1 MTVRI
6 KIRNLL
12 ILILAVMAVYGI
24 ILTVAE
30 LPPYGMPDNPVH
42 NEVSERYINNALE
55 DTGVLNMVTS
65 IVLDYRAYD
74 TMFETIVLFTAAL
87 AVVITIK
94 TSKGRRMVN
103 ERLYSEAYGFNN
115 IAVYL
120 HIWLLRNF
128 SRSCFPGGSF
138 AGGII
143 VGLSFI
149 AFSTIYGIEK
159 GRKNFRKKYS
169 SGQRVMAPYGME

>member
-1 MTVRI
+1 MTVRM

-12 ILILAVMAVYGI
+12 ILILAIMAVYGI

-42 NEVSERYINNALE
+42 NEVSERYINEALE

-94 TSKGRRMVN
+94 TSK
-103 ERLYSEAYGFNN
+103 
-115 IAVYL
+115 
-120 HIWLLRNF
+120 
-128 SRSCFPGGSF
+128 
-138 AGGII
+138 
-143 VGLSFI
+143 
-149 AFSTIYGIEK
+149 
-159 GRKNFRKKYS
+159 RKENGK
-169 SGQRVMAPYGME
+169 